1 MCRPRGWR
9 NLPGQYPAH
18 ETTAQTPP
26 ALATPFM
33 ATFTA
38 DVTMG
43 VLAAD
48 AVHAAQSAAAR
59 AIGHPGGHES
69 MPSPS

>member
-1 MCRPRGWR
+1 
-9 NLPGQYPAH
+9 
-18 ETTAQTPP
+18 
-26 ALATPFM
+26 M